1 MTLISRVLGLAR
13 DSAIA
18 AVFGASGATDAF
30 VVAFRIPNLF
40 RRLFAE
46 GAFSQAFVPV
56 LAGYKSTASPE
67 EVKTVLSAVC
77 SALAL
82 VLLVIVA
89 LGVVAAPYIITL
101 VAPGFGNDPEKSAL
115 SASLLR
121 LTFPYLWF
129 ISLTALLGGALNT
142 YGRFA
147 IPALT
152 PALLNVAM
160 ITCTLWL
167 APHLPQPVFALGIGV
182 LLGGALQLGLQVLAV
197 WRAGLLPKP
206 TLNFQHPAVS
216 RILRLMGPAV
226 FGVSVAQLNLLVST
240 FIASFFTAGS
250 LSWLYYADRLMEF
263 PVGLLGVALGT
274 VIMPR
279 LAHHHARVE
288 PELFSKTLD
297 WSLRTVFA
305 LTIPAA
311 VGLAVL
317 GPVLLTTL
325 FQYGEF
331 GAHDVTMSAQ
341 ALMAYAAGLT
351 GLIMVKVLAPAYYAR
366 QDTRTPVKIGLIS
379 MLVNLLA
386 CMVLGWFFQHAGLAL
401 AVSLAAFVNS
411 GLLLRGLLMNGVYRA
426 QAGWRAFATQVGL
439 AAAGMGV
446 GLSVALNHFT
456 GWVGWSVLERGG
468 CLALLVAGG
477 AVLYVSLAWVTGLR
491 LIHMAQPEPRL

>member
-18 AVFGASGATDAF
+18 AVFGASSATDAF

-56 LAGYKSTASPE
+56 LAGYKAAASTA
-67 EVKTVLSAVC
+67 EVTALVSAVC

-82 VLLVIVA
+82 VLLAVVA
-89 LGVVAAPYIITL
+89 LGVTAAPYIITL
-101 VAPGFGNDPEKSAL
+101 VAPGFGDDPAKAAL

-152 PALLNVAM
+152 PALLNLAL
-160 ITCTLWL
+160 IGCTVWL
-167 APHLPQPVFALGIGV
+167 APHLPQPIFALGIGV

-206 TLNFQHPAVS
+206 TLNFRHPAVS
-216 RILRLMGPAV
+216 RILRLMGPAI

-240 FIASFFTAGS
+240 FIASFFQAGS

-263 PVGLLGVALGT
+263 PVGLFGVALGT

-279 LAHHHARVE
+279 LAEHHAREEVGS
-288 PELFSKTLD
+288 FSATLD
-297 WSLRTVFA
+297 WALRVVFA
-305 LTIPAA
+305 LTLPAA

-331 GAHDVTMSAQ
+331 GAHDVAMSAQ

-351 GLIMVKVLAPAYYAR
+351 GLILVKVLAPAYYAR
-366 QDTRTPVKIGLIS
+366 QDTRTPVKIGLIA
-379 MLVNLLA
+379 MLINLLA
-386 CMVLGWFFQHAGLAL
+386 CIVLGWFFQHTGLAL
-401 AVSLAAFVNS
+401 AVSLAAFVNA
-411 GLLLRGLLMNGVYRA
+411 GLLLRGLLVNGVYRPH
-426 QAGWRAFATQVGL
+426 AGWRGFVTRVTL
-439 AAAGMGV
+439 AAAGMGA
-446 GLSVALNHFT
+446 GLSLSAKYFS
-456 GWVGWSVLERGG
+456 GWPHWSVWERGG
-468 CLALLVAGG
+468 CLTLLVAGG
-477 AVLYVSLAWVTGLR
+477 VVAYVALAWLTGLR
-491 LIHMAQPEPRL
+491 SAHVAQPKARL

>member
-1 MTLISRVLGLAR
+1 MGEFPLAKSLLRSTALVGQMTLISRVLGLAR

-197 WRAGLLPKP
+197 WRAGLLPKL
-206 TLNFQHPAVS
+206 TLNF
-216 RILRLMGPAV
+216 
-226 FGVSVAQLNLLVST
+226 
-240 FIASFFTAGS
+240 
-250 LSWLYYADRLMEF
+250 
-263 PVGLLGVALGT
+263 
-274 VIMPR
+274 
-279 LAHHHARVE
+279 
-288 PELFSKTLD
+288 
-297 WSLRTVFA
+297 
-305 LTIPAA
+305 
-311 VGLAVL
+311 
-317 GPVLLTTL
+317 
-325 FQYGEF
+325 
-331 GAHDVTMSAQ
+331 
-341 ALMAYAAGLT
+341 
-351 GLIMVKVLAPAYYAR
+351 
-366 QDTRTPVKIGLIS
+366 
-379 MLVNLLA
+379 
-386 CMVLGWFFQHAGLAL
+386 
-401 AVSLAAFVNS
+401 
-411 GLLLRGLLMNGVYRA
+411 
-426 QAGWRAFATQVGL
+426 
-439 AAAGMGV
+439 
-446 GLSVALNHFT
+446 
-456 GWVGWSVLERGG
+456 
-468 CLALLVAGG
+468 
-477 AVLYVSLAWVTGLR
+477 
-491 LIHMAQPEPRL
+491 